1 MRTKNWK
8 GLLLFL
14 FCFFFFFWVLERV
27 GGVLVILSGH
37 LNITIS
43 FRDSSVEAS
52 LAFDL
57 ARLWVLLQATWTALT
72 LAHTGS
78 GFQWIHDIGN

>member
-14 FCFFFFFWVLERV
+14 FCFLFFWVLERV

-37 LNITIS
+37 LNITMS

-57 ARLWVLLQATWTALT
+57 ARL
-72 LAHTGS
+72 
-78 GFQWIHDIGN
+78 